1 MNFTDKVCAMTA
13 TELIMAMVSGLRNK
27 HINLDMSIV
36 AQIRDQKKYGDATTS
51 TTIEILGYDPFNWD
65 KITDKTQRK
74 WAIYSSGCTS
84 KDDWFY
90 ENYENA
96 INLLRS
102 GNIVQYNDRARIVGM
117 PEIPLPLKKGVIAEY
132 LWNVQEYQL
141 RLWEKLAYSL
151 IETKKPVK

>member
-27 HINLDMSIV
+27 HVNLDMSIV
-36 AQIRDQKKYGDATTS
+36 AQFRDQKKYGDATTS
-51 TTIEILGYDPFNWD
+51 TTIEILGYDPFDWE
-65 KITDKTQRK
+65 KIKDKTDRK
-74 WAIYSSGCTS
+74 KSIYTEEYTS
-84 KDDWFY
+84 RDDWFY

-102 GNIVQYNDRARIVGM
+102 GNIVQYNDRARIVKM
-117 PEIPLPLKKGVIAEY
+117 PEIPLPLKKGVVAEY
-132 LWNVQEYQL
+132 LWDVQEYQL

-151 IETKKPVK
+151 IETKKSIK